1 MRLAGTGIWSG
12 SCDIWWVSPEG
23 DRRRRFGQNAL
34 MPINRLLAPVL
45 DLACLAAF
53 VAVGGRRHDDLN
65 EGFGWFLE
73 VLWPIVVGWAVI
85 ALLTGLYTRT
95 GVGMWVALFVTLFAG
110 IAITQVI
117 RYTVQDRP
125 WIGIFTAVA
134 IGFIGLTTFGWRGV
148 ALLVRRLRPA
158 AA

>member
-1 MRLAGTGIWSG
+1 
-12 SCDIWWVSPEG
+12 
-23 DRRRRFGQNAL
+23 
-34 MPINRLLAPVL
+34 MPKHRAVAPIL
-45 DLACLAAF
+45 DLACLSLF
-53 VAVGGRRHDDLN
+53 VFFGGRRHDDLN

-73 VLWPIVVGWAVI
+73 VLWPIALGWAVV

-95 GVGMWVALFVTLFAG
+95 GGAMWLALLVTLFGG

-134 IGFIGLTTFGWRGV
+134 IGFIGLTTFGWRGIAV
-148 ALLVRRLRPA
+148 LWCRMRSTATT
-158 AA
+158 

>member
-1 MRLAGTGIWSG
+1 
-12 SCDIWWVSPEG
+12 
-23 DRRRRFGQNAL
+23 
-34 MPINRLLAPVL
+34 MPKHRAVAPVL

-73 VLWPIVVGWAVI
+73 VLWPIVLGWAVI
-85 ALLTGLYTRT
+85 ALLSGLYRRT
-95 GVGMWVALFVTLFAG
+95 GTGMWAALFLTLFGG
-110 IAITQVI
+110 IVITQVI

-134 IGFIGLTTFGWRGV
+134 IGFIGLTTFGWRAIAV
-148 ALLVRRLRPA
+148 LARRARPA
-158 AA
+158 AT

>member
-1 MRLAGTGIWSG
+1 
-12 SCDIWWVSPEG
+12 
-23 DRRRRFGQNAL
+23 
-34 MPINRLLAPVL
+34 MPKHRAVAPVL
-45 DLACLAAF
+45 DLACLCLF
-53 VAVGGRRHDDLN
+53 VFFGGRRHDDLN

-73 VLWPIVVGWAVI
+73 VLWPIALGWAVI

-95 GVGMWVALFVTLFAG
+95 GAGMWLALLVTLFGG

-148 ALLVRRLRPA
+148 AHLLGRRRRPA
-158 AA
+158 TT

>member
-1 MRLAGTGIWSG
+1 
-12 SCDIWWVSPEG
+12 
-23 DRRRRFGQNAL
+23 

-53 VAVGGRRHDDLN
+53 VVAGGRRHDDLN

-73 VLWPIVVGWAVI
+73 VLWPIVVGWVLV
-85 ALLTGLYTRT
+85 ALVTRLYTRT
-95 GVGMWVALFVTLFAG
+95 GVGMWVALLGTLVG
-110 IAITQVI
+110 GLVITQLI
-117 RYTVQDRP
+117 RGTMQDRP

-134 IGFIGLTTFGWRGV
+134 LGFIGLTTFGWRGV

-158 AA
+158 PVDPS

>member
-1 MRLAGTGIWSG
+1 
-12 SCDIWWVSPEG
+12 
-23 DRRRRFGQNAL
+23 
-34 MPINRLLAPVL
+34 MPKHRAVAPVL

-65 EGFGWFLE
+65 EGVGWFLE
-73 VLWPIVVGWAVI
+73 VLWPIALGWAVV
-85 ALLTGLYTRT
+85 ALLTGLYTRIGA
-95 GVGMWVALFVTLFAG
+95 GVWVALLVTLFGG

-134 IGFIGLTTFGWRGV
+134 IGFIGLTTFGWR
-148 ALLVRRLRPA
+148 AIAALVRRLRPA
-158 AA
+158 PGLTVRVRCARRRGPTSAARRDP

>member
-1 MRLAGTGIWSG
+1 
-12 SCDIWWVSPEG
+12 
-23 DRRRRFGQNAL
+23 
-34 MPINRLLAPVL
+34 MPKHRAVAPIL
-45 DLACLAAF
+45 DLACLSLF
-53 VAVGGRRHDDLN
+53 VFFGGRRHDDLN

-73 VLWPIVVGWAVI
+73 VLWPIALAWAVV

-95 GVGMWVALFVTLFAG
+95 GAGMWLALVVTLFGG

-134 IGFIGLTTFGWRGV
+134 IGFIGFTTFGWRAIAV
-148 ALLVRRLRPA
+148 LVCRMRSRA
-158 AA
+158 ATT

>member
-1 MRLAGTGIWSG
+1 
-12 SCDIWWVSPEG
+12 
-23 DRRRRFGQNAL
+23 
-34 MPINRLLAPVL
+34 MPKHRAVAPVL

-73 VLWPIVVGWAVI
+73 VLWPIALGWAVV
-85 ALLTGLYTRT
+85 ALVSGLYTRT
-95 GVGMWVALFVTLFAG
+95 GVGMWTALFLTLFGG
-110 IAITQVI
+110 IVITQVI

-134 IGFIGLTTFGWRGV
+134 IAFIGLTTAGWRGV
-148 ALLVRRLRPA
+148 AYLAGRRRPA
-158 AA
+158 AT

>member
-1 MRLAGTGIWSG
+1 
-12 SCDIWWVSPEG
+12 
-23 DRRRRFGQNAL
+23 
-34 MPINRLLAPVL
+34 MPKHRAVAPVL

-73 VLWPIVVGWAVI
+73 VLWPIALGWAVV
-85 ALLTGLYTRT
+85 ALVSGLYTRT
-95 GVGMWVALFVTLFAG
+95 GVGMWTALFLTLFGG
-110 IAITQVI
+110 IVITQVI

-134 IGFIGLTTFGWRGV
+134 IPFIGLTTAGWRGV
-148 ALLVRRLRPA
+148 AYLAGRRRPA
-158 AA
+158 AT